1 MDWTVQATQ
10 AALLNTIAIAET
22 GSKAK
27 IVKVFL

>member
-10 AALLNTIAIAET
+10 VALLNTIAIVET

-27 IVKVFL
+27 IAKVFF